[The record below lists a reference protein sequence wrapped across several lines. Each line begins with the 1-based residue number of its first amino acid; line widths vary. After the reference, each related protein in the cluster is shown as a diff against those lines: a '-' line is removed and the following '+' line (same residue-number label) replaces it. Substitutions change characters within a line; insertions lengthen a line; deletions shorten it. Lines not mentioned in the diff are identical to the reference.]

1 MTALQEIAFS
11 LGKRDDVP
19 NQLLAKKLSDKS
31 DTAGIQELVE
41 HLHDKNSN
49 IASDCLK
56 TLYEVGVIQP
66 ALIEKYAREFLKLLT
81 SPNNR
86 MVWGAMITLSTIA
99 ARQADTLYPHIDLI
113 MKTTQTGSV
122 ITTDNGIK
130 TLALIGAANPDYR
143 NAVFPFLLDHL
154 RTCRPKEVPQHAES
168 TLPAVDTVNRQ
179 AFTEV
184 LEKRMEDLNP
194 GGLLRIKKVIK
205 AAEKLMD

>member
-1 MTALQEIAFS
+1 MMYPTSCWQ
-11 LGKRDDVP
+11 
-19 NQLLAKKLSDKS
+19 KKLANKS
-31 DTAGIQELVE
+31 DTTGIQELVE
-41 HLHDKNSN
+41 HLHDKNPN

-56 TLYEVGVIQP
+56 TLYEVGMIQP
-66 ALIEKYAREFLKLLT
+66 ALIENYAGEFLKLLT

-99 ARQADTLYPHIDLI
+99 ARQADALYAHIDLI
-113 MKTTQTGSV
+113 MKTTRGGSV

-143 NAVFPFLLDHL
+143 KAVFPFLLDHL

-168 TLPAVDTVNRQ
+168 TLPAVDTINRQ

-184 LEKRMEDLNP
+184 LEKRTEDLNP
-194 GGLLRIKKVIK
+194 AGLLRIKKVLK
-205 AAEKLMD
+205 ATEKLMD

>member
-11 LGKRDDVP
+11 MGKRDEIP
-19 NQLLAKKLSDKS
+19 NQLLAKKLADIS

-56 TLYEVGVIQP
+56 TLYEVGMIQP
-66 ALIEKYAREFLKLLT
+66 ALIEKYADEFLKLLT
-81 SPNNR
+81 STNNR

-99 ARQADTLYPHIDLI
+99 ARQADMLYPHIDLI
-113 MKTTQTGSV
+113 MKTTRTGSV

-130 TLALIGAANPDYR
+130 ALALIGSTNPEYR
-143 NAVFPFLLDHL
+143 KAVFPFLLDHL

-168 TLPAVDTVNRQ
+168 TLPAVDMINRQ
-179 AFTEV
+179 AFIEV
-184 LEKRMEDLNP
+184 LEKRTEDLNP
-194 GGLLRIKKVIK
+194 AGLLRVKKVLK
-205 AAEKLMD
+205 AAEKLLD